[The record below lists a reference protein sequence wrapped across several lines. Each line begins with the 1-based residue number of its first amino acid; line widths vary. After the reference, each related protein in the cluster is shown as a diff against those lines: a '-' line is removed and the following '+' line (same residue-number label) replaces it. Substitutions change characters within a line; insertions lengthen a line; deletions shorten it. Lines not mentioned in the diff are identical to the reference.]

1 METLTLKK
9 IHLRPVD
16 DTGLFVTEL
25 GLGGAAFGNAFF
37 SISDEQVHET
47 IRTAWAS
54 GIRYFDSAPLY
65 GFGLSERRMGDA
77 LRSYPRSH
85 YAFSTKV
92 GRLLLPD
99 RTPKI
104 DTLFP
109 ESLPFHVKFDYSYD
123 GIMRSFEDSL
133 QRIGTDYIDILFI
146 DDINSYV
153 HGGGHDSFFHELTVG
168 GGGRALADLR
178 SQKLVHAV
186 GLGVDDWQ
194 TCVRIIPHV
203 DLDCCMIAGLYTLL
217 DQTILTELF
226 PICERG
232 NISIIASGVYN
243 SGILATGAR
252 ANSYYNYKVA
262 DSEILARVRK
272 IETVC
277 EEFDVDLP
285 QAAINF
291 PLLHPQVSAVVVG
304 AHTPEQFLQN
314 NFYFKKTVP
323 RAFWYT
329 LKQQGLLAANAPVAK
344 I

>member
-1 METLTLKK
+1 MESLVLKK

-16 DTGLFVTEL
+16 STGLFVTEL
-25 GLGGAAFGNAFF
+25 GLGGAAFGNAFVAVN
-37 SISDEQVHET
+37 DEQVRAT
-47 IRTAWAS
+47 INTAWVS
-54 GIRYFDSAPLY
+54 GVRYFDTAPLY

-77 LRSYPRSH
+77 LRVYPRDS
-85 YAFSTKV
+85 YALSTKV

-99 RTPKI
+99 RSPKK
-104 DTLFP
+104 DELFP

-146 DDINSYV
+146 DDINSCA
-153 HGGGHDSFFHELTVG
+153 HGSGHDTFFHELTVG
-168 GGGRALADLR
+168 GGNRALADLR
-178 SQKLVHAV
+178 SQKVIRAI

-217 DQTILTELF
+217 EQTLLTELF
-226 PICERG
+226 PICQRG
-232 NISIIASGVYN
+232 NISIIAAGVFN
-243 SGILATGAR
+243 SGILATGAKEG
-252 ANSYYNYKVA
+252 SHYNYRAA
-262 DSEILARVRK
+262 DEDVMARVNK
-272 IETVC
+272 IAKVC
-277 EEFDVDLP
+277 EDFEVELP

-304 AHTPEQFLQN
+304 AHTPEQFMKN
-314 NFYFKKTVP
+314 NFYFRKTVP
-323 RAFWYT
+323 RAFWYA